1 MCVVCMYGNNM
12 CVVAAKVAL
21 LTGFPGDGSS
31 RIPDGKG
38 QKKKKKKHMHMHM
51 LYVGAI
57 LTHSSHTFYLG
68 YYKG

>member
-1 MCVVCMYGNNM
+1 MYVVCMYGNNM

-38 QKKKKKKHMHMHM
+38 QKKKKKNICICTCCTWEP
-51 LYVGAI
+51 Y
-57 LTHSSHTFYLG
+57 
-68 YYKG
+68 

>member
-1 MCVVCMYGNNM
+1 MYVVCMYGNNM

-38 QKKKKKKHMHMHM
+38 QKKNKKKTYAYAH
-51 LYVGAI
+51 VVRG
-57 LTHSSHTFYLG
+57 SHTNSLFTHLLPG
-68 YYKG
+68 LL